1 MYIIYL
7 RCLIP
12 KDPWIKTDLL
22 IFLHNFNLRRLAN
35 IYFYK
40 KNYRDSFFLL
50 CIQMFLMVTFF
61 KLILHPAQSDNMT
74 KEKFAENFLANDIS
88 ARKISFR
95 DLKG

>member
-1 MYIIYL
+1 MLGLDHLNFFCTIIIL
-7 RCLIP
+7 E
-12 KDPWIKTDLL
+12 DLQTF
-22 IFLHNFNLRRLAN
+22 IF
-35 IYFYK
+35 I

>member
-1 MYIIYL
+1 M
-7 RCLIP
+7 
-12 KDPWIKTDLL
+12 
-22 IFLHNFNLRRLAN
+22 
-35 IYFYK
+35 
-40 KNYRDSFFLL
+40 FLL
-50 CIQMFLMVTFF
+50 VIVF